1 MIEYSVKKK
10 AKKIWDKII
19 VNVPKDLLTEFDRVS
34 ATQYYSR
41 SEAIKESMRQ
51 FIIEQTPEDYLSP
64 NMRTE
69 MKEQG
74 ADAFEAMTKGIV
86 RSASDP
92 EVQKMNAQQQMH
104 QLEVNQQL
112 QQEQLKQQIQKS
124 HVPPQNPKIVRGTLD
139 KLTPRSARRKQKSR
153 KR

>member
-1 MIEYSVKKK
+1 MVKNGDKKK
-10 AKKIWDKII
+10 YDKII
-19 VNVPKDLLTEFDRVS
+19 INIPKDLLTEFDRVS

-51 FIIEQTPEDYLSP
+51 FILDQTPEEYMSP

-124 HVPPQNPKIVRGTLD
+124 HILPQNPKIVRGTLD
-139 KLTPRSARRKQKSR
+139 KLTPRSARKKQKSR